1 MSKYIKNKEQLV
13 SDATT
18 LFLEAKKQYGDN
30 EDKIKEALEDVL
42 NKDEFFNFD
51 DIEDDEDKLDKVQ
64 DEIIRMLYQEIS
76 DKEKGV
82 ASSKKK
88 TTEETQD
95 YIREKL
101 FDALNL
107 NINATRAGNRSV
119 QNARGK
125 FITEGML
132 FRRGRFE
139 PDPASIKP
147 NGSLTPDNN
156 EIPQLLLKVKGKQS
170 NDFKRNFNYLLET
183 IRSVYNQEDDDA
195 FEFESINLNGI
206 LEKTTMDNLDKRES
220 IYTYWEELH
229 GKFPE
234 LIKECK
240 ELLKK
245 LEKLNDVDELFSKD
259 LNEYKQAMRNIDD
272 INYIEKF
279 TKQEVTIG
287 FVEERAMKAI
297 NNFFKVN
304 NMLPSLVDES
314 DVGLQQQVVGE
325 GGERKVMQEYTNEI
339 GADKKEVQE
348 IGVKAKK
355 ITLDPLAILYLERD
369 LEGIAETFEDV
380 DFEETVRDMFEYVKS
395 RGIEGR
401 TKEQMKEEAGRFVDF
416 GPNPELKKPKQA
428 PIELIEENDAEELI
442 QKLMMTFEKIED
454 YNASEMYLPKFLFK
468 TKELQEYLPQDATS
482 KANKSLTAIKDL
494 FRALSM
500 ILEGETKSAL
510 ETFTNLELF
519 GKEGGQKKDPPP
531 RGFQTTN
538 EGRGTEKII
547 RLLSG
552 KKGVRRNL
560 GSLATSLN
568 KIGEL
573 IGELFIAPINLP
585 SVNAGQKLPFAKSGN
600 LRIISTL
607 IELKGGQ
614 GRISRDGFLPYKII
628 NQKMVESQNEFVKPS
643 KLRELIPFL
652 NDLNRG
658 GIFGDK
664 KKTLSLADD
673 FVETLV
679 EIYATSTKNNDKIEK
694 LAQREIA
701 SIFGAINRITN
712 KKIITEY
719 GDFDADEEYNKMDIS
734 NASEVTSISTLIDAL
749 EDRREEFTKQPQANK
764 KLIEAIDDFL
774 SEAKKLIKSDI
785 YYKLLEAHDSL
796 RILKGKSIYYGTMN
810 EDNFEHVETMLI
822 KMQSEY
828 NLDMA
833 ASELVGVVNEIDSF
847 DNISKAYGISS
858 EHVYLIKANFR
869 WCYDWWSNRPTF

>member
-1 MSKYIKNKEQLV
+1 MSKYIKNKEQLM

-18 LFLEAKKQYGDN
+18 LFQEAKKRHGDN
-30 EDKIKEALEDVL
+30 EEEIKEELFEVFEQEDL
-42 NKDEFFNFD
+42 FNFD
-51 DIEDDEDKLDKVQ
+51 DIEDDEDKYNKVT
-64 DEIIRMLYQEIS
+64 DEIVRMLYQEIS

-82 ASSKKK
+82 APSKEK

-95 YIREKL
+95 IIRERL

-107 NINATRAGNRSV
+107 NMNASRAGDRTV

-147 NGSLTPDNN
+147 NGSLIPDNPA
-156 EIPQLLLKVKGKQS
+156 IPQLLPRIKGKQS
-170 NDFKRNFNYLLET
+170 NDFKRNFNYLLEI

-240 ELLKK
+240 NLLEG
-245 LEKLNDVDELFSKD
+245 LEKLNDVDEMFSKD
-259 LNEYKQAMRNIDD
+259 LNEYKQAMRNIND

-297 NNFFKVN
+297 NNFFEVN

-314 DVGLQQQVVGE
+314 DVGLQQQTVGE
-325 GGERKVMQEYTNEI
+325 GGEKKVMQEYTNEI

-348 IGVKAKK
+348 IGVQAKK
-355 ITLDPLAILYLERD
+355 IILDPLAILYLERD

-380 DFEETVRDMFEYVKS
+380 DFEETVRDMFEYVRS
-395 RGIEGR
+395 RGVEGKS
-401 TKEQMKEEAGRFVDF
+401 KEQMKEEAGRFVDF
-416 GPNPELKKPKQA
+416 GPNPEPKKPKQV

-468 TKELQEYLPQDATS
+468 AKELQEYLPQDATS

-494 FRALSM
+494 FRALAM

-531 RGFQTTN
+531 RGFQTTD

-560 GSLATSLN
+560 GSLATTLN

-600 LRIISTL
+600 LRIVSTL
-607 IELKGGQ
+607 IDLKGGQ
-614 GRISRDGFLPYKII
+614 GRIGKDGFLPYKII
-628 NQKMVESQNEFVKPS
+628 NQKIVDSQNEFVKPS

-658 GIFGDK
+658 GIFSDK
-664 KKTLSLADD
+664 KKTLALADD

-694 LAQREIA
+694 LAQKEIA

-719 GDFDADEEYNKMDIS
+719 ENFDADEEYSKMDIS
-734 NASEVTSISTLIDAL
+734 NASELTSISTLIDAL
-749 EDRREEFTKQPQANK
+749 EDRRDEFIKQSDANK
-764 KLIEAIDDFL
+764 NLIEAVDDFL
-774 SEAKKLIKSDI
+774 SEAKKLMKSDI

-796 RILKGKSIYYGTMN
+796 RILKGKTIHYGTMN
-810 EDNFEHVETMLI
+810 EDNFEHVEDMLA
-822 KMQSEY
+822 KMQTEH
-828 NLDMA
+828 NLDMT
-833 ASELVGVVNEIDSF
+833 ASELVGVVNEVNSF
-847 DNISKAYGISS
+847 DSISKAYGISS

-869 WCYDWWSNRPTF
+869 

>member
-1 MSKYIKNKEQLV
+1 MSKYIKNKEQLM

-18 LFLEAKKQYGDN
+18 LFLEAKKRHGDN
-30 EDKIKEALEDVL
+30 EEEIKEELFEVFEQEDL
-42 NKDEFFNFD
+42 FNFD
-51 DIEDDEDKLDKVQ
+51 NIEDDEDKYNKVT
-64 DEIIRMLYQEIS
+64 DEIVRMLYQEIS
-76 DKEKGV
+76 DKQKETTP
-82 ASSKKK
+82 SKKK

-95 YIREKL
+95 IIREQL

-107 NINATRAGNRSV
+107 NINASRAGDRTV

-132 FRRGRFE
+132 FRQGRFE

-147 NGSLTPDNN
+147 NGSLIPDNPA
-156 EIPQLLLKVKGKQS
+156 IPQLLPRIKGKQS
-170 NDFKRNFNYLLET
+170 NDFKRNFNYLLEI
-183 IRSVYNQEDDDA
+183 IRSVYNQEDDNA

-240 ELLKK
+240 ALVKD

-259 LNEYKQAMRNIDD
+259 LNEYKQAMRNIED

-279 TKQEVTIG
+279 TKQEATIG

-314 DVGLQQQVVGE
+314 DIGLQQQTVGE
-325 GGERKVMQEYTNEI
+325 GGEKKVMQEYTNEI
-339 GADKKEVQE
+339 GANQKEVQE

-355 ITLDPLAILYLERD
+355 IMLDPLAILYLERD

-380 DFEETVRDMFEYVKS
+380 DFEETVREMFEYVRS
-395 RGIEGR
+395 RGVEGR

-416 GPNPELKKPKQA
+416 GPNPEPKKPKQV

-494 FRALSM
+494 FRALAM

-531 RGFQTTN
+531 RGFQTTD

-560 GSLATSLN
+560 GKLSTKLN

-600 LRIISTL
+600 LRIVSTL
-607 IELKGGQ
+607 IDLKGGQ
-614 GRISRDGFLPYKII
+614 GRISKDGFLPYKII
-628 NQKMVESQNEFVKPS
+628 NQKIVESQNEFVKPS
-643 KLRELIPFL
+643 KLKELIPFL

-658 GIFGDK
+658 GIFSDK
-664 KKTLSLADD
+664 KKTLALADD

-719 GDFDADEEYNKMDIS
+719 EGFDTEEEYNKMDIS
-734 NASEVTSISTLIDAL
+734 NASELTSISTLIDAL
-749 EDRREEFTKQPQANK
+749 EDRRDELIKRPDANK
-764 KLIEAIDDFL
+764 NLIEAVDDFL
-774 SEAKKLIKSDI
+774 SEAKKLMKSDI

-796 RILKGKSIYYGTMN
+796 RILKGKTIHYATMN
-810 EDNFEHVETMLI
+810 EDNYEHVETMLM
-822 KMQSEY
+822 KMQIEH

-847 DNISKAYGISS
+847 DNISKAYGISN
-858 EHVYLIKANFR
+858 EHVYLIKARFR
-869 WCYDWWSNRPTF
+869 QRVW

>member
-1 MSKYIKNKEQLV
+1 MSKYIKNKEQLI

-18 LFLEAKKQYGDN
+18 LFQEAKNRHGDN
-30 EDKIKEALEDVL
+30 EEEIKEELFEVFEQEDL
-42 NKDEFFNFD
+42 FNFD
-51 DIEDDEDKLDKVQ
+51 DIEDDEDKYNKVT
-64 DEIIRMLYQEIS
+64 DEIVRMLYQEIS

-82 ASSKKK
+82 APSKEK

-95 YIREKL
+95 IIRERL

-107 NINATRAGNRSV
+107 NMNASRAGDRTV

-147 NGSLTPDNN
+147 NGSLIPDNPA
-156 EIPQLLLKVKGKQS
+156 IPQLLPRIKGKQS

-183 IRSVYNQEDDDA
+183 IRSVYNQEDDNA

-240 ELLKK
+240 NLLEG
-245 LEKLNDVDELFSKD
+245 LEKLKDVDELFSKD
-259 LNEYKQAMRNIDD
+259 LNEYKQAMRNIND

-297 NNFFKVN
+297 NNFFEVN

-314 DVGLQQQVVGE
+314 GVGLEQQTVGE
-325 GGERKVMQEYTNEI
+325 GGEKKVMQEYTNEI

-348 IGVKAKK
+348 IGVQAKK
-355 ITLDPLAILYLERD
+355 IILDPLAILYLERD
-369 LEGIAETFEDV
+369 LEGIAETFEDI
-380 DFEETVRDMFEYVKS
+380 DFEETVRDMFEYVRS
-395 RGIEGR
+395 RGVEG
-401 TKEQMKEEAGRFVDF
+401 
-416 GPNPELKKPKQA
+416 KPKENVKKIPEGHKTEKITTTVQTIPSGDVA
-428 PIELIEENDAEELI
+428 KPIAEQQVPIELIEENDAEELI

-468 TKELQEYLPQDATS
+468 AKELQEYLPQDATG

-531 RGFQTTN
+531 RGFQTTD

-560 GSLATSLN
+560 GSLATTLN

-600 LRIISTL
+600 LRIVSTL
-607 IELKGGQ
+607 IDLKGGQ
-614 GRISRDGFLPYKII
+614 GRISKDGFLPYKII
-628 NQKMVESQNEFVKPS
+628 NQKIVDSQNEFVKPS

-658 GIFGDK
+658 GVFGDK
-664 KKTLSLADD
+664 KKTIALADD
-673 FVETLV
+673 FVETIV
-679 EIYATSTKNNDKIEK
+679 EIYATSTKNNNKIEE

-719 GDFDADEEYNKMDIS
+719 EGFDADEEYNKMDIS
-734 NASEVTSISTLIDAL
+734 NASELTSISTLIDAL
-749 EDRREEFTKQPQANK
+749 EDRREELIKQPQGNK

-774 SEAKKLIKSDI
+774 SEAKKLMKSDI

-796 RILKGKSIYYGTMN
+796 RILKGKTIHYGTMN
-810 EDNFEHVETMLI
+810 EDNFEHVEDMLA
-822 KMQSEY
+822 KMQTEH
-828 NLDMA
+828 NLDMT
-833 ASELVGVVNEIDSF
+833 ASELVGVVNEVNSF
-847 DNISKAYGISS
+847 DSISKAYGISS

-869 WCYDWWSNRPTF
+869 

>member
-1 MSKYIKNKEQLV
+1 M

-18 LFLEAKKQYGDN
+18 LFQEAKKRHGDN
-30 EDKIKEALEDVL
+30 EEEIKEELFEVFEQEDL
-42 NKDEFFNFD
+42 FNFD
-51 DIEDDEDKLDKVQ
+51 DIEDDEDKYNKVT
-64 DEIIRMLYQEIS
+64 DEIVRMLYQEIS

-82 ASSKKK
+82 APSKEK

-95 YIREKL
+95 IIRERL

-107 NINATRAGNRSV
+107 NMNASRAGDRTV

-147 NGSLTPDNN
+147 NGSLIPDNPA
-156 EIPQLLLKVKGKQS
+156 IPQLLPRIKGKQS
-170 NDFKRNFNYLLET
+170 NDFKRNFNYLLEI

-240 ELLKK
+240 ALVGD

-259 LNEYKQAMRNIDD
+259 LNEYKQAMRNIND

-279 TKQEVTIG
+279 TKQEATIG

-314 DVGLQQQVVGE
+314 DVGLQQQTVGE
-325 GGERKVMQEYTNEI
+325 GGEKKVMQEYTNEI
-339 GADKKEVQE
+339 GANQKEVQE

-355 ITLDPLAILYLERD
+355 IMLDPLAILYLERD

-380 DFEETVRDMFEYVKS
+380 DFEETVRDMFEYVRS
-395 RGIEGR
+395 RGVEGKS
-401 TKEQMKEEAGRFVDF
+401 KEQMKEEAGRFVDF
-416 GPNPELKKPKQA
+416 GPNPEPKKPKQV

-468 TKELQEYLPQDATS
+468 AKELQEYLPQDATS

-531 RGFQTTN
+531 RGFQTTD

-560 GSLATSLN
+560 GSLATTLN

-600 LRIISTL
+600 LRIVSTL
-607 IELKGGQ
+607 IDLKGGQ
-614 GRISRDGFLPYKII
+614 GRIGKDGFLPYKII
-628 NQKMVESQNEFVKPS
+628 NQKIVDSQNEFVKPS

-658 GIFGDK
+658 GIFSDK
-664 KKTLSLADD
+664 KKTLALADD

-694 LAQREIA
+694 LAQKEIA

-719 GDFDADEEYNKMDIS
+719 ENFDADEEYSKMDIS
-734 NASEVTSISTLIDAL
+734 NASELTSISTLIDAL
-749 EDRREEFTKQPQANK
+749 EDRRDEFIKQSDANK
-764 KLIEAIDDFL
+764 NLIEAVDDFL
-774 SEAKKLIKSDI
+774 SEAKKLMKSDI

-796 RILKGKSIYYGTMN
+796 RILKGKTIHYGTMN
-810 EDNFEHVETMLI
+810 EDNFEHVEDMLA
-822 KMQSEY
+822 KMQTEH
-828 NLDMA
+828 NLDMT
-833 ASELVGVVNEIDSF
+833 ASELVGVVNEVNSF
-847 DNISKAYGISS
+847 DSISKAYGISS

-869 WCYDWWSNRPTF
+869 

>member
-1 MSKYIKNKEQLV
+1 MSKYIKNKEQLM

-18 LFLEAKKQYGDN
+18 LFLEAKKRHGDN
-30 EDKIKEALEDVL
+30 EEEIKEELFEVFEQEDL
-42 NKDEFFNFD
+42 FNFD
-51 DIEDDEDKLDKVQ
+51 NIEDDEDKYNKVT
-64 DEIIRMLYQEIS
+64 DEIVRMLYQEIS
-76 DKEKGV
+76 DKQKETTP
-82 ASSKKK
+82 SKKK

-95 YIREKL
+95 IIREQL

-107 NINATRAGNRSV
+107 NINASRAGDRTV

-132 FRRGRFE
+132 FRQGRFE

-147 NGSLTPDNN
+147 NGSLIPDNPA
-156 EIPQLLLKVKGKQS
+156 IPQLLPRIKGKQS
-170 NDFKRNFNYLLET
+170 NDFKRNFNYLLEI
-183 IRSVYNQEDDDA
+183 IRSVYNQEDDNA

-240 ELLKK
+240 ALVKD

-259 LNEYKQAMRNIDD
+259 LNEYKQAMRNIED

-279 TKQEVTIG
+279 TKQEATIG

-314 DVGLQQQVVGE
+314 DIGLQQQTVGE
-325 GGERKVMQEYTNEI
+325 GGEKKVMQEYTNEI
-339 GADKKEVQE
+339 GANQKEVQE

-355 ITLDPLAILYLERD
+355 IMLDPLAILYLERD

-380 DFEETVRDMFEYVKS
+380 DFEETVREMFEYVRS
-395 RGIEGR
+395 RGVEGR

-416 GPNPELKKPKQA
+416 GPNPEPKKPKQV

-494 FRALSM
+494 FRALAM

-531 RGFQTTN
+531 RGFQTTD

-560 GSLATSLN
+560 GKLSTKLN

-600 LRIISTL
+600 LRIVSTL
-607 IELKGGQ
+607 IDLKGGQ
-614 GRISRDGFLPYKII
+614 GRISKDGFLPYKII
-628 NQKMVESQNEFVKPS
+628 NQKIVESQNEFVKPS
-643 KLRELIPFL
+643 KLKELIPFL

-658 GIFGDK
+658 GIFSDK
-664 KKTLSLADD
+664 KKTLALADD

-719 GDFDADEEYNKMDIS
+719 EGFDTEEEYNKMDIS
-734 NASEVTSISTLIDAL
+734 NASELTSISTLIDAL
-749 EDRREEFTKQPQANK
+749 EDRRDELIKRPDANK
-764 KLIEAIDDFL
+764 NLIEAVDDFL
-774 SEAKKLIKSDI
+774 SEAKKLMKSDI

-796 RILKGKSIYYGTMN
+796 RILKGKTIHYATMN
-810 EDNFEHVETMLI
+810 EDNYEHVETMLM
-822 KMQSEY
+822 KMQIEH

-847 DNISKAYGISS
+847 DNISKAYGISN

-869 WCYDWWSNRPTF
+869 

>member
-1 MSKYIKNKEQLV
+1 MSKYIKNKEQLM

-18 LFLEAKKQYGDN
+18 LFLEAKEQYGDN

-42 NKDEFFNFD
+42 DKDEFFNFD

-64 DEIIRMLYQEIS
+64 DEIVRMLYQEIS
-76 DKEKGV
+76 DKQKETTP
-82 ASSKKK
+82 SKKK

-95 YIREKL
+95 IIREQL

-107 NINATRAGNRSV
+107 NVNATRAGNRTV

-132 FRRGRFE
+132 FRQGRFE
-139 PDPASIKP
+139 PDPASINP
-147 NGSLTPDNN
+147 NGSLTPNN
-156 EIPQLLLKVKGKQS
+156 PAIPQLLPTIKGKQS
-170 NDFKRNFNYLLET
+170 NDFKRNFNYLLEI
-183 IRSVYNQEDDDA
+183 IRSVYNQEDDEA

-234 LIKECK
+234 LMKEC
-240 ELLKK
+240 ENLLEG

-259 LNEYKQAMRNIDD
+259 LNEYKRAMRNIKD

-279 TKQEVTIG
+279 TKQEVTIS

-314 DVGLQQQVVGE
+314 DVGLQQQTVGE
-325 GGERKVMQEYTNEI
+325 DGERKVMQEYTNEI

-380 DFEETVRDMFEYVKS
+380 DFEETVREMFEYVRS
-395 RGIEGR
+395 RGIEGKP
-401 TKEQMKEEAGRFVDF
+401 KEQVEDEASRLTDYYSRKIPTYTPVI
-416 GPNPELKKPKQA
+416 EKPKGAGSA

-494 FRALSM
+494 FRALAM

-531 RGFQTTN
+531 RGFQTTD

-560 GSLATSLN
+560 ASLATSLN

-600 LRIISTL
+600 LRIVSTL
-607 IELKGGQ
+607 IDLKGGQ
-614 GRISRDGFLPYKII
+614 GRISKDGFLPYKII

-643 KLRELIPFL
+643 KLKELIPFL
-652 NDLNRG
+652 NNLNRG
-658 GIFGDK
+658 GIFSDK
-664 KKTLSLADD
+664 KKTIALADD

-719 GDFDADEEYNKMDIS
+719 EGFDTDEEYNKMDIS
-734 NASEVTSISTLIDAL
+734 NASELTSISTLIDAL
-749 EDRREEFTKQPQANK
+749 EDRRGEFVKQPQANK

-774 SEAKKLIKSDI
+774 SEAKKLMKSDI

-796 RILKGKSIYYGTMN
+796 RILKGKTIHYGTMN
-810 EDNFEHVETMLI
+810 EDNFEHVENMLA
-822 KMQSEY
+822 KMQAEH
-828 NLDMA
+828 NLDMT
-833 ASELVGVVNEIDSF
+833 ASELVGVVNEVDSF

-869 WCYDWWSNRPTF
+869 

>member
-1 MSKYIKNKEQLV
+1 
-13 SDATT
+13 
-18 LFLEAKKQYGDN
+18 
-30 EDKIKEALEDVL
+30 
-42 NKDEFFNFD
+42 
-51 DIEDDEDKLDKVQ
+51 
-64 DEIIRMLYQEIS
+64 
-76 DKEKGV
+76 
-82 ASSKKK
+82 
-88 TTEETQD
+88 
-95 YIREKL
+95 
-101 FDALNL
+101 
-107 NINATRAGNRSV
+107 
-119 QNARGK
+119 
-125 FITEGML
+125 ML
-132 FRRGRFE
+132 FRQGRFE

-147 NGSLTPDNN
+147 NGSLIPDNPA
-156 EIPQLLLKVKGKQS
+156 IPQLLPRIKGKQS
-170 NDFKRNFNYLLET
+170 NDFKRNFNYLLEI
-183 IRSVYNQEDDDA
+183 IRSVYNQEDDNA

-240 ELLKK
+240 ALVKD

-259 LNEYKQAMRNIDD
+259 LNEYKQAMRNIED

-279 TKQEVTIG
+279 TKQEATIG

-314 DVGLQQQVVGE
+314 DIGLQQQTVGE
-325 GGERKVMQEYTNEI
+325 GGEKKVMQEYTNEI
-339 GADKKEVQE
+339 GANQKEVQE

-355 ITLDPLAILYLERD
+355 IMLDPLAILYLERD

-380 DFEETVRDMFEYVKS
+380 DFEETVREMFEYVRS
-395 RGIEGR
+395 RGVEGR

-416 GPNPELKKPKQA
+416 GPNPEPKKPKQV

-494 FRALSM
+494 FRALAM
-500 ILEGETKSAL
+500 LLEGETKSAL

-531 RGFQTTN
+531 RGFQTTD

-560 GSLATSLN
+560 GKLSTKLN

-600 LRIISTL
+600 LRIVSTL
-607 IELKGGQ
+607 IDLKGGQ
-614 GRISRDGFLPYKII
+614 GRISKDGFLPYKII
-628 NQKMVESQNEFVKPS
+628 NQKIVESQNEFVKPS
-643 KLRELIPFL
+643 KLKELIPFL

-658 GIFGDK
+658 GIFSDK
-664 KKTLSLADD
+664 KKTLALADD

-719 GDFDADEEYNKMDIS
+719 EGFDTEEEYNKMDIS
-734 NASEVTSISTLIDAL
+734 NASELTSISTLIDAL
-749 EDRREEFTKQPQANK
+749 EDRRDELIKRPDANK
-764 KLIEAIDDFL
+764 NLIEAVDDFL
-774 SEAKKLIKSDI
+774 SEAKKLMKSDI

-796 RILKGKSIYYGTMN
+796 RILKGKTIHYATMN
-810 EDNFEHVETMLI
+810 EDNYEHVETMLM
-822 KMQSEY
+822 KMQIEH

-847 DNISKAYGISS
+847 DNISKAYGISN

-869 WCYDWWSNRPTF
+869 

>member
-1 MSKYIKNKEQLV
+1 MSKYIKNKEQLI

-18 LFLEAKKQYGDN
+18 LFQEAKKRHGDN
-30 EDKIKEALEDVL
+30 EEEIKEELFEVFEQEDL
-42 NKDEFFNFD
+42 FNFD
-51 DIEDDEDKLDKVQ
+51 SIEDDEDKYNKVT
-64 DEIIRMLYQEIS
+64 DEIVRMLYQEIS

-82 ASSKKK
+82 APSKEK

-95 YIREKL
+95 IIRERL

-107 NINATRAGNRSV
+107 NINASRAGDRTV

-132 FRRGRFE
+132 FRQGRFE

-147 NGSLTPDNN
+147 NGSLIPDNPA
-156 EIPQLLLKVKGKQS
+156 IPQLLPRIKGKQS
-170 NDFKRNFNYLLET
+170 NDFKRNFNYLLEI
-183 IRSVYNQEDDDA
+183 IRSVYNQEDDNA

-234 LIKECK
+234 LIKECRALAK
-240 ELLKK
+240 D

-259 LNEYKQAMRNIDD
+259 LNEYKQAMRNIED

-279 TKQEVTIG
+279 TKQEATIG

-314 DVGLQQQVVGE
+314 DVGLQQQTVGE
-325 GGERKVMQEYTNEI
+325 GGEKKVMQEYTNEI
-339 GADKKEVQE
+339 GANQKEVQE

-355 ITLDPLAILYLERD
+355 IMLDPLAILYLERD
-369 LEGIAETFEDV
+369 LEGIAETFEDI
-380 DFEETVRDMFEYVKS
+380 DFEETVREMFEYVRS
-395 RGIEGR
+395 RGVEG
-401 TKEQMKEEAGRFVDF
+401 
-416 GPNPELKKPKQA
+416 KPKENVKKIPEGHKTEKITTTVQTIPSGDVA
-428 PIELIEENDAEELI
+428 KPIAEQQVPIELIEENDAEELI

-468 TKELQEYLPQDATS
+468 AKELQKYLPQDATS

-531 RGFQTTN
+531 RGFQTTD

-560 GSLATSLN
+560 GSLATKLN

-600 LRIISTL
+600 LRIVSTL
-607 IELKGGQ
+607 IDLKGGQ
-614 GRISRDGFLPYKII
+614 GRISKDGFLPYKII
-628 NQKMVESQNEFVKPS
+628 NQKIVESQNEFVKPS
-643 KLRELIPFL
+643 KLKELIPFL

-658 GIFGDK
+658 GIFSDK
-664 KKTLSLADD
+664 KKTLALADD

-719 GDFDADEEYNKMDIS
+719 AGFDAEEEYNKMDIS
-734 NASEVTSISTLIDAL
+734 NASELTSISTLIDAL
-749 EDRREEFTKQPQANK
+749 EDRRDELIKRPDANK
-764 KLIEAIDDFL
+764 NLIEAVDDFL
-774 SEAKKLIKSDI
+774 SEAKKLMKSDI

-796 RILKGKSIYYGTMN
+796 RILKGKAIHYATMN
-810 EDNFEHVETMLI
+810 EDNYEHVETMLM
-822 KMQSEY
+822 KMQIEH

-869 WCYDWWSNRPTF
+869 

>member
-18 LFLEAKKQYGDN
+18 LFLEAKEQYGDN
-30 EDKIKEALEDVL
+30 ENKIKEALENVL

-82 ASSKKK
+82 APSKKK
-88 TTEETQD
+88 TAEESQD
-95 YIREKL
+95 IRREQL

-107 NINATRAGNRSV
+107 NINASRAGDRTV

-147 NGSLTPDNN
+147 NGSLTPDNPVIQN
-156 EIPQLLLKVKGKQS
+156 LLSSIKGKQS
-170 NDFKRNFNYLLET
+170 NDFKRNFNYLLKT
-183 IRSVYNQEDDDA
+183 IRSVYNQEDDNA

-234 LIKECK
+234 LIKEC
-240 ELLKK
+240 ENLLKG

-259 LNEYKQAMRNIDD
+259 LNEYKQAMRNIED

-314 DVGLQQQVVGE
+314 DVGLQQQTVGE

-355 ITLDPLAILYLERD
+355 IILDPLAILYLERD

-380 DFEETVRDMFEYVKS
+380 DFEETVRDMFEYVRS
-395 RGIEGR
+395 RGIEGKP
-401 TKEQMKEEAGRFVDF
+401 KEQFEDETSKLTDYYSRKIPTYTPVIE
-416 GPNPELKKPKQA
+416 KPKGA
-428 PIELIEENDAEELI
+428 GSKPIELIEENDAEELI

-468 TKELQEYLPQDATS
+468 AKELQEYLPQDATG

-494 FRALSM
+494 FRALSI

-510 ETFTNLELF
+510 ETYTNLELF

-531 RGFQTTN
+531 RGFQTTD

-560 GSLATSLN
+560 SSLATSLN

-600 LRIISTL
+600 LRIVSTL
-607 IELKGGQ
+607 IDLKGGQ
-614 GRISRDGFLPYKII
+614 GRISKDGFLPYKII

-643 KLRELIPFL
+643 KLKELIPFL

-658 GIFGDK
+658 GIFGDR
-664 KKTLSLADD
+664 KKTLALADD

-694 LAQREIA
+694 LARREIA

-712 KKIITEY
+712 KKIVTEY
-719 GDFDADEEYNKMDIS
+719 KDFDTDEEYNKMDIS
-734 NASEVTSISTLIDAL
+734 NASELTSISTLIDAL
-749 EDRREEFTKQPQANK
+749 EDRREEFVKQPQANK

-774 SEAKKLIKSDI
+774 SEAKKLMKSDI

-796 RILKGKSIYYGTMN
+796 RILKGKTIHYGTMN
-810 EDNFEHVETMLI
+810 EDNFEHVEDMLV
-822 KMQSEY
+822 KMQTEHK
-828 NLDMA
+828 LDMT
-833 ASELVGVVNEIDSF
+833 ASELVGVVNEVDSF
-847 DNISKAYGISS
+847 DSISKAYGISS
-858 EHVYLIKANFR
+858 EHVYLIKAKFR
-869 WCYDWWSNRPTF
+869 

>member
-1 MSKYIKNKEQLV
+1 MSKYIKNKEQLM

-18 LFLEAKKQYGDN
+18 LFLEAKKRHGDN
-30 EDKIKEALEDVL
+30 EEEIKEELFEVFEQEDL
-42 NKDEFFNFD
+42 FNFD
-51 DIEDDEDKLDKVQ
+51 NIEDDEDKYNKVT
-64 DEIIRMLYQEIS
+64 DEIVRMLYQEIS
-76 DKEKGV
+76 DKQKETTP
-82 ASSKKK
+82 SKKK

-95 YIREKL
+95 IIREQL

-107 NINATRAGNRSV
+107 NINASRAGDRTV

-132 FRRGRFE
+132 FRQGRFE

-147 NGSLTPDNN
+147 NGSLIPDNPA
-156 EIPQLLLKVKGKQS
+156 IPQLLPRIKGKQS
-170 NDFKRNFNYLLET
+170 NDFKRNFNYLLEI
-183 IRSVYNQEDDDA
+183 IRSVYNQEDDNA

-240 ELLKK
+240 ALVKD

-259 LNEYKQAMRNIDD
+259 LNEYKQAMRNIED

-279 TKQEVTIG
+279 TKQEATIG

-314 DVGLQQQVVGE
+314 DIGLQQQTVGE
-325 GGERKVMQEYTNEI
+325 GGEKKVMQEYTNEI
-339 GADKKEVQE
+339 GANQKEVQE

-355 ITLDPLAILYLERD
+355 IMLDPLAILYLERD

-380 DFEETVRDMFEYVKS
+380 DFEETVREMFEYVRS
-395 RGIEGR
+395 RGVEGR

-416 GPNPELKKPKQA
+416 GPNPEPKKPKQV

-494 FRALSM
+494 FRALAM

-531 RGFQTTN
+531 RGFQTTD

-560 GSLATSLN
+560 GKLSSKLP
-568 KIGEL
+568 KIGEWF
-573 IGELFIAPINLP
+573 GELFIAPINLP

-600 LRIISTL
+600 LRIVSTL
-607 IELKGGQ
+607 IDLKGGQ
-614 GRISRDGFLPYKII
+614 GRISKDGFLPYKII
-628 NQKMVESQNEFVKPS
+628 NQKIVESQNEFVKPS
-643 KLRELIPFL
+643 KLKELIPFL

-658 GIFGDK
+658 GIFSDK
-664 KKTLSLADD
+664 KKTLALADD

-719 GDFDADEEYNKMDIS
+719 EGFDTEEEYNKMDIS
-734 NASEVTSISTLIDAL
+734 NASELTSISTLIDAL
-749 EDRREEFTKQPQANK
+749 EDRRDELIKRPDANK
-764 KLIEAIDDFL
+764 NLIEAVDDFL
-774 SEAKKLIKSDI
+774 SEAKKLMKSDI

-796 RILKGKSIYYGTMN
+796 RILKGKTIHYATMN
-810 EDNFEHVETMLI
+810 EDNYEHVETMLM
-822 KMQSEY
+822 KMQIEH

-847 DNISKAYGISS
+847 DNISKAYGISN

-869 WCYDWWSNRPTF
+869 W

>member
-1 MSKYIKNKEQLV
+1 MSKYIKNKEQLM

-18 LFLEAKKQYGDN
+18 LFLEAKKRHGDN
-30 EDKIKEALEDVL
+30 EEEIKEELFEVFEQEDL
-42 NKDEFFNFD
+42 FNFD
-51 DIEDDEDKLDKVQ
+51 NIEDDEDKYNKVT
-64 DEIIRMLYQEIS
+64 DEIVRMLYQEIS
-76 DKEKGV
+76 DKQKETTP
-82 ASSKKK
+82 SKKK

-95 YIREKL
+95 IIREQL

-107 NINATRAGNRSV
+107 NINASRAGDRTV

-132 FRRGRFE
+132 FRQGRFE

-147 NGSLTPDNN
+147 NGSLVPDNPA
-156 EIPQLLLKVKGKQS
+156 IPQLLPRIKGKQS
-170 NDFKRNFNYLLET
+170 NDFKRNFNYLLEI
-183 IRSVYNQEDDDA
+183 IRSVYNQEDDNA

-234 LIKECK
+234 LIKECRALVK
-240 ELLKK
+240 D

-259 LNEYKQAMRNIDD
+259 LNEYKQAMRNIED

-279 TKQEVTIG
+279 TKQEATIG

-314 DVGLQQQVVGE
+314 DIGLQQQTVGE
-325 GGERKVMQEYTNEI
+325 GGEKKVMQEYTNEI
-339 GADKKEVQE
+339 GANQKEVQE

-355 ITLDPLAILYLERD
+355 IMLDPLAILYLERD

-380 DFEETVRDMFEYVKS
+380 DFEETVREMFEYVRS
-395 RGIEGR
+395 RGVEGR

-416 GPNPELKKPKQA
+416 GPNPEPKKPKQV

-494 FRALSM
+494 FRALAM

-531 RGFQTTN
+531 RGFQTTD

-560 GSLATSLN
+560 GKISTRLN

-600 LRIISTL
+600 LRIVSTL
-607 IELKGGQ
+607 IDLKGGQ
-614 GRISRDGFLPYKII
+614 GRISKDGFLPYKII
-628 NQKMVESQNEFVKPS
+628 NQKIVESQNEFVKPS
-643 KLRELIPFL
+643 KLKELIPFL

-658 GIFGDK
+658 GIFSDK
-664 KKTLSLADD
+664 KKTLALADD

-719 GDFDADEEYNKMDIS
+719 EDFDTEEEYNKMDIS
-734 NASEVTSISTLIDAL
+734 NASELTSISTLIDAL
-749 EDRREEFTKQPQANK
+749 EDRRDELIKRPDANK
-764 KLIEAIDDFL
+764 NLIEAVDDFL
-774 SEAKKLIKSDI
+774 SEAKKLMKSDI

-796 RILKGKSIYYGTMN
+796 RILKGKEIHYATMN
-810 EDNFEHVETMLI
+810 EDNYEHVETMLM
-822 KMQSEY
+822 KMQIEH

-847 DNISKAYGISS
+847 DNISKAYGISN

-869 WCYDWWSNRPTF
+869 

>member
-1 MSKYIKNKEQLV
+1 MSKYIKNKEQLI

-18 LFLEAKKQYGDN
+18 LFQEAKNRHGDN
-30 EDKIKEALEDVL
+30 EEEIKEELFEVFEQEDL
-42 NKDEFFNFD
+42 FNFD
-51 DIEDDEDKLDKVQ
+51 DIEDDEDKYNKVT
-64 DEIIRMLYQEIS
+64 DEIVRMLYQEIS

-82 ASSKKK
+82 APSKEK

-95 YIREKL
+95 IIRERL

-107 NINATRAGNRSV
+107 NMNASRAGDRTV

-147 NGSLTPDNN
+147 NGSLIPDNPA
-156 EIPQLLLKVKGKQS
+156 IPQLLPRIKGKQS

-183 IRSVYNQEDDDA
+183 IRSVYNQEDDNA

-240 ELLKK
+240 NLLEG
-245 LEKLNDVDELFSKD
+245 LEKLKDVDELFSKD
-259 LNEYKQAMRNIDD
+259 LNEYKQAMRNIND

-297 NNFFKVN
+297 NNFFEVN

-314 DVGLQQQVVGE
+314 GVGLEQQTVGE
-325 GGERKVMQEYTNEI
+325 GGEKKVMQEYTNEI

-348 IGVKAKK
+348 IGVQAKK
-355 ITLDPLAILYLERD
+355 IILDPLAILYLERD
-369 LEGIAETFEDV
+369 LEGIAETFEDI
-380 DFEETVRDMFEYVKS
+380 DFEETVRDMFEYVRS
-395 RGIEGR
+395 RGVEG
-401 TKEQMKEEAGRFVDF
+401 
-416 GPNPELKKPKQA
+416 KPKENVKKIPEGHKTEKITTTVQTIPSGDVA
-428 PIELIEENDAEELI
+428 KPIAEQQVPIELIEENDAEELI

-468 TKELQEYLPQDATS
+468 AKELQEYLPQDATG

-531 RGFQTTN
+531 RGFQTTD

-560 GSLATSLN
+560 GSLATTLN

-600 LRIISTL
+600 LRIVSTL
-607 IELKGGQ
+607 IDLKGGQ
-614 GRISRDGFLPYKII
+614 GRISKDGFLPYKII
-628 NQKMVESQNEFVKPS
+628 NQKIVDSQNEFVKPS

-658 GIFGDK
+658 GVFGDK
-664 KKTLSLADD
+664 KKTIALADD
-673 FVETLV
+673 FVETIV
-679 EIYATSTKNNDKIEK
+679 EIYATSTKNNNKIEE

-719 GDFDADEEYNKMDIS
+719 EGFDADEEYSKMDIS
-734 NASEVTSISTLIDAL
+734 NASELTSISTLIDAL
-749 EDRREEFTKQPQANK
+749 EDRREELIKQPQGNK

-774 SEAKKLIKSDI
+774 SEAKKLMKSDI

-796 RILKGKSIYYGTMN
+796 RILKGKTIHYGTMN
-810 EDNFEHVETMLI
+810 EDNFEHVEDMLA
-822 KMQSEY
+822 KMQTEH
-828 NLDMA
+828 NLDMT
-833 ASELVGVVNEIDSF
+833 ASELVGVVNEVNSF
-847 DNISKAYGISS
+847 DSISKAYGISS

-869 WCYDWWSNRPTF
+869 

>member
-1 MSKYIKNKEQLV
+1 MSKYIKNKEQLM

-18 LFLEAKKQYGDN
+18 LFLEAKKRHGDN
-30 EDKIKEALEDVL
+30 EEEIKEELFEVFEQEDL
-42 NKDEFFNFD
+42 FNFD
-51 DIEDDEDKLDKVQ
+51 NIEDDEDKYNKVT
-64 DEIIRMLYQEIS
+64 DEIVRMLYQEIS
-76 DKEKGV
+76 DKQKETTP
-82 ASSKKK
+82 SKKK

-95 YIREKL
+95 IIREQL

-107 NINATRAGNRSV
+107 NINASRAGDRTV

-125 FITEGML
+125 FITEVML
-132 FRRGRFE
+132 FRQGRFE

-147 NGSLTPDNN
+147 NGSLIPDNPA
-156 EIPQLLLKVKGKQS
+156 IPQLLPRIKGKQS
-170 NDFKRNFNYLLET
+170 NDFKRNFNYLLEI
-183 IRSVYNQEDDDA
+183 IRSVYNQEDDNA

-240 ELLKK
+240 ALVKD

-259 LNEYKQAMRNIDD
+259 LNEYKQAMRNIED

-279 TKQEVTIG
+279 TKQEATIG

-314 DVGLQQQVVGE
+314 DIGLQQQTVGE
-325 GGERKVMQEYTNEI
+325 GGEKKVMQEYTNEI
-339 GADKKEVQE
+339 GANQKEVQE

-355 ITLDPLAILYLERD
+355 IMLDPLAILYLERD

-380 DFEETVRDMFEYVKS
+380 DFEETVREMFEYVRS
-395 RGIEGR
+395 RGVEGR

-416 GPNPELKKPKQA
+416 GPNPEPKKPKQV

-494 FRALSM
+494 FRALAM

-531 RGFQTTN
+531 RGFQTTD

-560 GSLATSLN
+560 GKLSTKLN

-600 LRIISTL
+600 LRIVSTL
-607 IELKGGQ
+607 IDLKGGQ
-614 GRISRDGFLPYKII
+614 GRISKDGFLPYKII
-628 NQKMVESQNEFVKPS
+628 NQKIVESQNEFVKPS
-643 KLRELIPFL
+643 KLKELIPFL

-658 GIFGDK
+658 GIFSDK
-664 KKTLSLADD
+664 KKTLALADD

-712 KKIITEY
+712 KKIITE
-719 GDFDADEEYNKMDIS
+719 
-734 NASEVTSISTLIDAL
+734 
-749 EDRREEFTKQPQANK
+749 
-764 KLIEAIDDFL
+764 
-774 SEAKKLIKSDI
+774 SD
-785 YYKLLEAHDSL
+785 K
-796 RILKGKSIYYGTMN
+796 
-810 EDNFEHVETMLI
+810 
-822 KMQSEY
+822 
-828 NLDMA
+828 
-833 ASELVGVVNEIDSF
+833 
-847 DNISKAYGISS
+847 
-858 EHVYLIKANFR
+858 
-869 WCYDWWSNRPTF
+869 

>member
-18 LFLEAKKQYGDN
+18 LFLEAKEQYGDN

-42 NKDEFFNFD
+42 DKDEFFNFD

-82 ASSKKK
+82 APSKKK

-107 NINATRAGNRSV
+107 NVNATRAGNRTV

-132 FRRGRFE
+132 FRQGRFE

-170 NDFKRNFNYLLET
+170 NDFKRNFNYLLEI
-183 IRSVYNQEDDDA
+183 IRSAYNQEDDEA

-234 LIKECK
+234 LIKECENLLE
-240 ELLKK
+240 EL
-245 LEKLNDVDELFSKD
+245 EQLNDVDELFSKD
-259 LNEYKQAMRNIDD
+259 LNEYKQAMRNIKD

-287 FVEERAMKAI
+287 FVEERALKAI

-325 GGERKVMQEYTNEI
+325 DGKRKVMQEYTNEI

-348 IGVKAKK
+348 IGVQAKK
-355 ITLDPLAILYLERD
+355 IILDPLAILYLERD

-380 DFEETVRDMFEYVKS
+380 DFEETVREMFEYVRS
-395 RGIEGR
+395 RGMEGR
-401 TKEQMKEEAGRFVDF
+401 TKEQFEDEASRLTDYYSRKIPTYTPVI
-416 GPNPELKKPKQA
+416 EKPKGAGSA

-442 QKLMMTFEKIED
+442 QKLMTTFEKIED

-468 TKELQEYLPQDATS
+468 TKELKEYLPLDATS
-482 KANKSLTAIKDL
+482 KANESLTAIKDL
-494 FRALSM
+494 FRALAM

-531 RGFQTTN
+531 RGFQTTD

-560 GSLATSLN
+560 GSLATTLN

-600 LRIISTL
+600 LRIVSTL
-607 IELKGGQ
+607 IDLKGGQ
-614 GRISRDGFLPYKII
+614 GRISKDGFLPYKII
-628 NQKMVESQNEFVKPS
+628 NQKIVDSQNEFVKPS
-643 KLRELIPFL
+643 KLKELIPFL

-658 GIFGDK
+658 GIFSDK
-664 KKTLSLADD
+664 KKTLALADD

-679 EIYATSTKNNDKIEK
+679 EIYATSTKNNNKIEE

-719 GDFDADEEYNKMDIS
+719 EDFDADEEYSKMDIS
-734 NASEVTSISTLIDAL
+734 NASELTTISTLIDAL
-749 EDRREEFTKQPQANK
+749 EDRRDELIKQPDANK
-764 KLIEAIDDFL
+764 NLIEAVDDFL
-774 SEAKKLIKSDI
+774 SEAKKLMKSDI

-796 RILKGKSIYYGTMN
+796 RILKGKAIHYATMN
-810 EDNFEHVETMLI
+810 EDNYEHVETMLM
-822 KMQSEY
+822 KMQIEH

-869 WCYDWWSNRPTF
+869 

>member
-1 MSKYIKNKEQLV
+1 M

-18 LFLEAKKQYGDN
+18 LFLEAKKRHGDN
-30 EDKIKEALEDVL
+30 EEEIKEELFEVFEQEDL
-42 NKDEFFNFD
+42 FNFD
-51 DIEDDEDKLDKVQ
+51 NIEDDEDKYNKVT
-64 DEIIRMLYQEIS
+64 DEIVRMLYQEIS
-76 DKEKGV
+76 DKQKETTP
-82 ASSKKK
+82 SKKK

-95 YIREKL
+95 IIREQL

-107 NINATRAGNRSV
+107 NINASRAGDRTV

-132 FRRGRFE
+132 FRQGRFE

-147 NGSLTPDNN
+147 NGSLIPDNPA
-156 EIPQLLLKVKGKQS
+156 IPQLLPRIKGKQS
-170 NDFKRNFNYLLET
+170 NDFKRNFNYLLEI
-183 IRSVYNQEDDDA
+183 IRSVYNQEDDNA

-240 ELLKK
+240 ALVKD

-259 LNEYKQAMRNIDD
+259 LNEYKQAMRNIED

-279 TKQEVTIG
+279 TKQEATIG

-314 DVGLQQQVVGE
+314 DIGLQQQTVGE
-325 GGERKVMQEYTNEI
+325 GGEKKVMQEYTNEI
-339 GADKKEVQE
+339 GANQKEVQE

-355 ITLDPLAILYLERD
+355 IMLDPLAILYLERD

-380 DFEETVRDMFEYVKS
+380 DFEETVREMFEYVRS
-395 RGIEGR
+395 RGVEGR

-416 GPNPELKKPKQA
+416 GPNPEPKKPKQV

-494 FRALSM
+494 FRALAM

-531 RGFQTTN
+531 RGFQTTD

-560 GSLATSLN
+560 GKLSTKLN

-600 LRIISTL
+600 LRIVSTL
-607 IELKGGQ
+607 IDLKGGQ
-614 GRISRDGFLPYKII
+614 GRISKDGFLPYKII
-628 NQKMVESQNEFVKPS
+628 NQKIVESQNEFVKPS
-643 KLRELIPFL
+643 KLKELIPFL

-658 GIFGDK
+658 GIFSDK
-664 KKTLSLADD
+664 KKTLALADD

-719 GDFDADEEYNKMDIS
+719 EGFDTEEEYNKMDIS
-734 NASEVTSISTLIDAL
+734 NASELTSISTLIDAL
-749 EDRREEFTKQPQANK
+749 EDRRDELIKRPDANK
-764 KLIEAIDDFL
+764 NLIEAVDDFL
-774 SEAKKLIKSDI
+774 SEAKKLMKSDI

-796 RILKGKSIYYGTMN
+796 RILKGKTIHYATMN
-810 EDNFEHVETMLI
+810 EDNYEHVETMLM
-822 KMQSEY
+822 KMQIEH

-847 DNISKAYGISS
+847 DNISKAYGISN

-869 WCYDWWSNRPTF
+869 

>member
-1 MSKYIKNKEQLV
+1 MSKYIKNKEQLI

-18 LFLEAKKQYGDN
+18 LFQEAKNRHGDN
-30 EDKIKEALEDVL
+30 EEEIKEELFEVFEQEDL
-42 NKDEFFNFD
+42 FNFD
-51 DIEDDEDKLDKVQ
+51 DIEDDEDKYNKVT
-64 DEIIRMLYQEIS
+64 DEIVRMLYQEIS

-82 ASSKKK
+82 APSKKQ

-107 NINATRAGNRSV
+107 NMNATRAGNRTV

-156 EIPQLLLKVKGKQS
+156 EIPQLLPKVTGKQS
-170 NDFKRNFNYLLET
+170 NDFKRNFNYLLEI
-183 IRSVYNQEDDDA
+183 IRSVYNQEDDEA

-234 LIKECK
+234 LIKEC
-240 ELLKK
+240 ENLLEG
-245 LEKLNDVDELFSKD
+245 LEQLNDVDELFSKD
-259 LNEYKQAMRNIDD
+259 LNEYKQAMRNIKD

-314 DVGLQQQVVGE
+314 DVGLQQQTVGE
-325 GGERKVMQEYTNEI
+325 DGERKVMQEYTNEI

-355 ITLDPLAILYLERD
+355 IILDPLAILYLERD

-380 DFEETVRDMFEYVKS
+380 DFEETVREMFEYVRS

-416 GPNPELKKPKQA
+416 GPSPKPKKPKQA

-442 QKLMMTFEKIED
+442 QKLMATFEKIED

-468 TKELQEYLPQDATS
+468 AKELQEYLPQDATS

-510 ETFTNLELF
+510 ETYTNLELF

-531 RGFQTTN
+531 RGFQTTD

-560 GSLATSLN
+560 NSLATTLN

-600 LRIISTL
+600 LRIVSTL
-607 IELKGGQ
+607 IDLKGGQ
-614 GRISRDGFLPYKII
+614 GRISKDGFLPYKII
-628 NQKMVESQNEFVKPS
+628 NQKMVDSQNEFVKPS
-643 KLRELIPFL
+643 KLKELIPFL
-652 NDLNRG
+652 NNLNRG
-658 GIFGDK
+658 GVFSDK
-664 KKTLSLADD
+664 KKTIALADD

-679 EIYATSTKNNDKIEK
+679 EIYATSTKNNNKIEK

-719 GDFDADEEYNKMDIS
+719 EGFDTDEEYNKMDIS
-734 NASEVTSISTLIDAL
+734 NASELTSISTLIDAL
-749 EDRREEFTKQPQANK
+749 EDRRGEFVKQPQANK

-774 SEAKKLIKSDI
+774 SEAKKLMKSDI

-796 RILKGKSIYYGTMN
+796 RILKGKTIHYGTMN
-810 EDNFEHVETMLI
+810 EDNFEHVEDMLA
-822 KMQSEY
+822 KMQAEH
-828 NLDMA
+828 NLDMT
-833 ASELVGVVNEIDSF
+833 ASELVGVVNEVDSF
-847 DNISKAYGISS
+847 DSISKAYGISS

-869 WCYDWWSNRPTF
+869 

>member
-1 MSKYIKNKEQLV
+1 M

-18 LFLEAKKQYGDN
+18 LFLEAKKRHGDN
-30 EDKIKEALEDVL
+30 EEEIKEELFEVFEQEDL
-42 NKDEFFNFD
+42 FNFD
-51 DIEDDEDKLDKVQ
+51 NIEDDEDKYNKVT
-64 DEIIRMLYQEIS
+64 DEIVRMLYQEIS
-76 DKEKGV
+76 DKQKETTP
-82 ASSKKK
+82 SKKK

-95 YIREKL
+95 IIREQL

-107 NINATRAGNRSV
+107 NINASRAGDRTV

-132 FRRGRFE
+132 FRQGRFE

-147 NGSLTPDNN
+147 NGSLIPDNPA
-156 EIPQLLLKVKGKQS
+156 IPQLLPRIKGKQS
-170 NDFKRNFNYLLET
+170 NDFKRNFNYLLEI
-183 IRSVYNQEDDDA
+183 IRSVYNQEDDNA

-240 ELLKK
+240 ALVKD

-259 LNEYKQAMRNIDD
+259 LNEYKQAMRNIED

-279 TKQEVTIG
+279 TKQEATIG

-314 DVGLQQQVVGE
+314 DIGLQQQTVGE
-325 GGERKVMQEYTNEI
+325 GGEKKVMQEYTNEI
-339 GADKKEVQE
+339 GANQKEVQE

-355 ITLDPLAILYLERD
+355 IMLDPLAILYLERD

-380 DFEETVRDMFEYVKS
+380 DFEETVREMFEYVRS
-395 RGIEGR
+395 RGVEGR

-416 GPNPELKKPKQA
+416 GPNPEPKKPKQV

-494 FRALSM
+494 FRALAM

-531 RGFQTTN
+531 RGFQTTD

-560 GSLATSLN
+560 GKLSTKLN

-600 LRIISTL
+600 LRIVSTL
-607 IELKGGQ
+607 IDLKGGQ
-614 GRISRDGFLPYKII
+614 GRISKDGFLPYKII
-628 NQKMVESQNEFVKPS
+628 NQKIVESQNEFVKPS
-643 KLRELIPFL
+643 KLKELIPFL

-658 GIFGDK
+658 GIFSDK
-664 KKTLSLADD
+664 KKTLALADD

-719 GDFDADEEYNKMDIS
+719 EGFDTEEEYNKMDIS
-734 NASEVTSISTLIDAL
+734 NASELTSISTLIDAL
-749 EDRREEFTKQPQANK
+749 EDRRDELIKRPDANK
-764 KLIEAIDDFL
+764 NLIEAVDDFL
-774 SEAKKLIKSDI
+774 SEAKKLMKSDI

-796 RILKGKSIYYGTMN
+796 RILKGKAIHYATMN
-810 EDNFEHVETMLI
+810 EDNYEHVEIMLM
-822 KMQSEY
+822 KMQKEH

-847 DNISKAYGISS
+847 DNISKAYGISN

-869 WCYDWWSNRPTF
+869 

>member
-1 MSKYIKNKEQLV
+1 MSKYIKNKEQLM

-18 LFLEAKKQYGDN
+18 LFQEAKKRHGDN
-30 EDKIKEALEDVL
+30 EEEIKEELFEVFEQEDL
-42 NKDEFFNFD
+42 FNFD
-51 DIEDDEDKLDKVQ
+51 DIEDDEDKYNKVT
-64 DEIIRMLYQEIS
+64 DEIVRMLYQEIS

-82 ASSKKK
+82 APSKEK

-95 YIREKL
+95 IIRERL

-107 NINATRAGNRSV
+107 NINASRAGDRTV

-147 NGSLTPDNN
+147 NGSLIPDNPA
-156 EIPQLLLKVKGKQS
+156 IPQLLPRIKGKQS
-170 NDFKRNFNYLLET
+170 NDFKRNFNYLLEI

-240 ELLKK
+240 ALVGD

-259 LNEYKQAMRNIDD
+259 LNEYKQAMRNIND

-279 TKQEVTIG
+279 TKQEATIG

-314 DVGLQQQVVGE
+314 DVGLQQQTVGE
-325 GGERKVMQEYTNEI
+325 GGEKKVMQEYTNEI
-339 GADKKEVQE
+339 GANQKEVQE

-355 ITLDPLAILYLERD
+355 IMLDPLAILYLERD

-380 DFEETVRDMFEYVKS
+380 DFEETVRDMFEYVRS
-395 RGIEGR
+395 RGVEGKS
-401 TKEQMKEEAGRFVDF
+401 KEQMKEEAGRFVDF
-416 GPNPELKKPKQA
+416 GPNPEPKKPKQV

-468 TKELQEYLPQDATS
+468 AKELQEYLPQDATS

-494 FRALSM
+494 FRALAM

-531 RGFQTTN
+531 RGFQTTD

-560 GSLATSLN
+560 GSLATTLN

-600 LRIISTL
+600 LRIVSTL
-607 IELKGGQ
+607 IDLKGGQ
-614 GRISRDGFLPYKII
+614 GRIGKDGFLPYKII
-628 NQKMVESQNEFVKPS
+628 NQKIVDSQNEFVKPS

-658 GIFGDK
+658 GIFSDK
-664 KKTLSLADD
+664 KKTLALADD

-694 LAQREIA
+694 LAQKEIA

-719 GDFDADEEYNKMDIS
+719 ENFDADEEYSKMDIS
-734 NASEVTSISTLIDAL
+734 NASELTSISTLIDAL
-749 EDRREEFTKQPQANK
+749 EDRRDEFIKQSDANK
-764 KLIEAIDDFL
+764 NLIEAVDDFL
-774 SEAKKLIKSDI
+774 SEAKKLMKSDI

-796 RILKGKSIYYGTMN
+796 RILKGKTIHYGTMN
-810 EDNFEHVETMLI
+810 EDNFEHVEDMLA
-822 KMQSEY
+822 KMQTEH
-828 NLDMA
+828 NLDMT
-833 ASELVGVVNEIDSF
+833 ASELVGVVNEVNSF
-847 DNISKAYGISS
+847 DSISKAYGISS

-869 WCYDWWSNRPTF
+869 